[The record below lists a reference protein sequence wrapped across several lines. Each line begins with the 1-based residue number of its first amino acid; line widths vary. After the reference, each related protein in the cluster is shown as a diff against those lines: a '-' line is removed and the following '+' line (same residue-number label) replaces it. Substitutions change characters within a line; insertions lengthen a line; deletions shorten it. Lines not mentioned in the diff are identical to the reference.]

1 MKKTTLFV
9 FAAFVAAASFTS
21 CKKDYTCECKDSA
34 GTVTNIPLK
43 DATKSDATDACNVSD
58 ALYKLG
64 GGGSCTL
71 K

>member
-1 MKKTTLFV
+1 MKKSSLFA
-9 FAAFVAAASFTS
+9 FAALIVAASFTS

-34 GTVTNIPLK
+34 GTVTSIPLK
-43 DATKSDATDACNVSD
+43 DASKTDATDACNVSD

-64 GGGSCTL
+64 GGSCTL

>member
-1 MKKTTLFV
+1 MKKTTLFA

-34 GTVTNIPLK
+34 GTITNIPLK
-43 DATKSDATDACNVSD
+43 DAKKTEATDACNVSD
-58 ALYKLG
+58 AFYKL